1 MAILNPTVLASAGN
15 ESEGVCLSR
24 KRGSVKEPDVLG
36 TTSDFDRKR
45 VLFAFSFGVA
55 VGLNLGSVVG
65 MLASRGSVSVLKC
78 VESRRREVRG
88 EVELAMADALG

>member
-24 KRGSVKEPDVLG
+24 KRGSMKEPDVLG
-36 TTSDFDRKR
+36 TTSDFDRER

-55 VGLNLGSVVG
+55 VGLDLGPVVG
-65 MLASRGSVSVLKC
+65 MLASRCLVSVLEC
-78 VESRRREVRG
+78 VKSRRREVRG
-88 EVELAMADALG
+88 EVELAVADALD